1 MATINFT
8 DFEGQTRTV
17 DAAAGVRRRGREVEA
32 GDRRLGA
39 SQARRRPEQELLVQI
54 RDLLEQQKQTPKL

>member
-17 DAAAGVRRRGREVEA
+17 DAAAGLGRVGQPRGHACR
-32 GDRRLGA
+32 
-39 SQARRRPEQELLVQI
+39 
-54 RDLLEQQKQTPKL
+54 